1 MSTQTRPRDAGVT
14 LIEVLVA
21 MALFAV
27 VGSVLLGFAV
37 STSRVTDQTRSMTL
51 VSEETRL
58 AMERFTRELRQAS
71 EVLHVALPPATGG
84 GTALT
89 FWTDFNGNGRQD
101 LGAADPEVLTY
112 RWTPTSRQLTLTAN
126 DASGT
131 ATTLPVLAAA
141 VSDFGIDLRSSS
153 WQYDA
158 DGDGITTWREV
169 DASAGNDNGVPDSA
183 TELRHL
189 DLVVVWITATDDI
202 HEQSYHT
209 QVDLRNRTVD

>member
-1 MSTQTRPRDAGVT
+1 MTGQARPRDAGVT

-71 EVLHVALPPATGG
+71 EVLHVAMPSSAGG

-89 FWTDFNGNGRQD
+89 FWTDFNGNGLQD

-112 RWTPTSRQLTLTAN
+112 RWTPAGRQLTLTAN

-141 VSDFGIDLRSSS
+141 VSDFGIDLRSSA
-153 WQYDA
+153 WQHDA
-158 DGDGITTWREV
+158 DGDGVTTWREIDV
-169 DASAGNDNGVPDSA
+169 LAGNNNGVADSV
-183 TELRHL
+183 TELRLL
-189 DLVVVWITATDDI
+189 DLVVVWITATDDT
-202 HEQSYHT
+202 HEQSYRT